1 MKKTVIGLVA
11 FAAVAGSSFAVT
23 TVNLNNREFPA
34 VADNGLTITD
44 NAGNPLSGVNF
55 GVGTF
60 SGGFGSAAEISANFT
75 ALSEATTTG
84 VHFDQNVI
92 VNNSPQDDS
101 QVFVVFYGNI
111 DGTAAADFAS
121 ATEFIVIAGNNTF
134 KTEDPVTQA
143 AAAPVQLQ
151 NSLDE
156 NGLAAYGTP
165 TTADTSGIVGPFANF
180 TNGVTFGNVPEPSTA
195 LLSLVGLAFVAR
207 RRR

>member
-34 VADNGLTITD
+34 TADNGLTITD

-60 SGGFGSAAEISANFT
+60 SGGFASAAEISANFT
-75 ALSEATTTG
+75 ALTEATTTG
-84 VHFDQNVI
+84 VHFDQNVL
-92 VNNSPQDDS
+92 VDPSPQDDS

-121 ATEFIVIAGNNTF
+121 ATEFIVIGGNNTF
-134 KTEDPVTQA
+134 KMEDPVTQA
-143 AAAPVQLQ
+143 AASPVQLQ
-151 NSLDE
+151 NSTVE
-156 NGLAAYGTP
+156 YGTL
-165 TTADTSGIVGPFANF
+165 TTADTSAIVGPFAGF